1 MTKTTNFEISKK
13 LAEIGFKVK
22 TNAEKCWV
30 KPRMSIYDNFTLTN
44 FNFQV
49 PAHCDDWFLS
59 YDLETLL
66 DALPRNISVMEEI
79 YPTDFNL
86 NIDLNENVQT
96 ISYIE
101 EGTYRSLQEH
111 HPEAFIVATQ
121 NESLADT
128 AGRLIILLHEKN
140 LIKF

>member
-22 TNAEKCWV
+22 AEKCWAKIRHSV
-30 KPRMSIYDNFTLTN
+30 SSE
-44 FNFQV
+44 FNLVNLNYAV

-128 AGRLIILLHEKN
+128 VGKMIILLHEKN

>member
-13 LAEIGFKVK
+13 LAEIGFKAE
-22 TNAEKCWV
+22 AEKCWAKIRHSALEWNLV
-30 KPRMSIYDNFTLTN
+30 NLNFS
-44 FNFQV
+44 V
-49 PAHCDDWFLS
+49 PENCDVWILS

-66 DALPRNISVMEEI
+66 DVLPREI
-79 YPTDFNL
+79 PHKDHKKLFGMMVHL
-86 NIDLNENVQT
+86 T
-96 ISYIE
+96 ISFISRKDIVNIGYSFGCFDFIE
-101 EGTYRSLQEH
+101 TKK
-111 HPEAFIVATQ
+111 V

>member
-13 LAEIGFKVK
+13 LAEIGFKAK
-22 TNAEKCWV
+22 AEKCWAKIRHSV
-30 KPRMSIYDNFTLTN
+30 SSEFYLVSLDFA
-44 FNFQV
+44 V
-49 PAHCDDWFLS
+49 PQNCDVWILS

-66 DALPRNISVMEEI
+66 NALPRNISVMEEI